1 MGRRIAPSLSRK
13 PSRTSRLVA
22 FLAVLKINTNTNESA
37 DLVVKP
43 VATYVNLMETA
54 AGIVKAKGLG
64 RGASA
69 AVKK

>member
-1 MGRRIAPSLSRK
+1 MI
-13 PSRTSRLVA
+13 
-22 FLAVLKINTNTNESA
+22 AVLAKLKIDKNAAEPAN
-37 DLVVKP
+37 LVVKP
-43 VATYVNLMETA
+43 VATYVNLMGTS